1 MRLLFPLA
9 ARWLPVLISVSGRV
23 AFPQSTP
30 PATLMP
36 GDGARAAIGFTWRQM
51 TEGKASVPVTSTKD
65 QKVHVQEAELTC
77 FGGLA
82 ATLLKVGVTPG
93 EATASTNVPVRF
105 QLSVAA
111 EKPVPGTCVGPV
123 VFRDDANNAV
133 AQTVTVSV
141 AGPELVPTKLS
152 VVLWR
157 WVPWPYAR
165 LVANDFP
172 FAVGTAS
179 DLQGLWGRETGSIS
193 RGTDGWTR
201 VYWNGKDRNHPEPRL
216 VIDTPPAAGTYSGD
230 LVLADD
236 PVKVQ
241 VSLTAMVKDIVVWPA
256 LTIVLGVALA
266 YMVKRYAGVLRVT
279 WALRAQVADL
289 DGEFRAAQ
297 AQFERDTE
305 GQSFVKYSIGQELK
319 TRRDSV
325 LAALS
330 GIERSVASTLDS
342 TNSNYQNA
350 VATVQSLQ
358 SGVGLWQGLGG
369 QMADLSAGL
378 ERLEGRLNGAD
389 QEPPVTQGD
398 KPAFVSTARD
408 LLNGK
413 TIAVSAVTAISQN
426 AATLGAL
433 AKLWL
438 AVRDRAAGLTA
449 EYRRLRAQTGLPA
462 PQVANLGTAI
472 VSMWV
477 HVLGVQDA
485 AGLNGLLMN
494 GADLDQC
501 TVQIEQLKEIAGS
514 EGRALGLTSAMFSA
528 MSSVQAGED
537 PVDALVRAGTEAPG
551 ENRQAEFLRT
561 RIAEADVASAVFS
574 CVVALLTG
582 LNLFYLGKAFGTNA
596 DYVSVFVWAAGTN
609 VALGLITATIDRF
622 TSTKPTV

>member
-1 MRLLFPLA
+1 M
-9 ARWLPVLISVSGRV
+9 
-23 AFPQSTP
+23 
-30 PATLMP
+30 
-36 GDGARAAIGFTWRQM
+36 
-51 TEGKASVPVTSTKD
+51 
-65 QKVHVQEAELTC
+65 
-77 FGGLA
+77 
-82 ATLLKVGVTPG
+82 
-93 EATASTNVPVRF
+93 
-105 QLSVAA
+105 
-111 EKPVPGTCVGPV
+111 
-123 VFRDDANNAV
+123 
-133 AQTVTVSV
+133 
-141 AGPELVPTKLS
+141 
-152 VVLWR
+152 
-157 WVPWPYAR
+157 
-165 LVANDFP
+165 
-172 FAVGTAS
+172 
-179 DLQGLWGRETGSIS
+179 
-193 RGTDGWTR
+193 
-201 VYWNGKDRNHPEPRL
+201 
-216 VIDTPPAAGTYSGD
+216 
-230 LVLADD
+230 
-236 PVKVQ
+236 KVQ

-297 AQFERDTE
+297 AQFERDTA
-305 GQSFVKYSIGQELK
+305 GQSFGKYSIVQDLK

-561 RIAEADVASAVFS
+561 QDRGGGCGFSGVLMRGRASDRTESVLS
-574 CVVALLTG
+574 GEGIRDQCRLCIG
-582 LNLFYLGKAFGTNA
+582 LCLGGGDERGAGVDHSDDRPIHVDETDGVRLCDF
-596 DYVSVFVWAAGTN
+596 AAGSIGNAGRVSAGPRSRIRYTLFR
-609 VALGLITATIDRF
+609 AGYRRF
-622 TSTKPTV
+622 